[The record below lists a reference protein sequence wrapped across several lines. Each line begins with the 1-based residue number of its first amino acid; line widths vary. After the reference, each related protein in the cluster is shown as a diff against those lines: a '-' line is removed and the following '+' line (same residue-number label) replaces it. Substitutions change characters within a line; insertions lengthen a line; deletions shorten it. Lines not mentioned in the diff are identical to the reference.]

1 MSGDRLHWHVI
12 TGPPCSGKSTTLEE
26 LARLGFR
33 VRREIA
39 RGLIDEELRNGRTL
53 AQLRADIR
61 SFQIEILRR
70 ALASEAGQ
78 PPREVVFFDRAI
90 PDSLSYFRLHG
101 LPEAE
106 YHRLV
111 PVAPRYGKV
120 FILEAIPDYLP
131 DYARAETVQE
141 RDALLQSL
149 PEIYSE
155 VGAEVYRVPF
165 LEFEQRVAYILDR
178 LEASQRC
185 R

>member
-1 MSGDRLHWHVI
+1 MTGDRLHWHVI

-39 RGLIDEELRNGRTL
+39 RGFIDEELRNGRTL
-53 AQLRADIR
+53 ARLRSNIR
-61 SFQIEILRR
+61 SFQLEILRR

-78 PPREVVFFDRAI
+78 PPGEMVFFDRAI

-106 YHRLV
+106 YHRLIR
-111 PVAPRYGKV
+111 VAPRYGKV
-120 FILEAIPDYLP
+120 FILEPIPDYLP
-131 DYARAETVQE
+131 DYARAETVPE
-141 RDALLQSL
+141 RDALLHSL
-149 PEIYSE
+149 REIYSE
-155 VGAEVYRVPF
+155 VGAQVYRVPF
-165 LEFEQRVAYILDR
+165 LDFEQRVAFILDR
-178 LEASQRC
+178 LEASHRC